1 MIKTKN
7 QEKRNDYI
15 MKLIKIITIFAFL
28 SLFSTY
34 SIAEEK
40 TDCSKIKN
48 TTLVG
53 NLKTFLCKRGSDK
66 LDEDGNFK
74 KGLFNPFKK
83 KK

>member
-7 QEKRNDYI
+7 QKKENDNR
-15 MKLIKIITIFAFL
+15 MKFIKIITIIAFL
-28 SLFSTY
+28 SLLSTNL
-34 SIAEEK
+34 IAEEK

-53 NLKTFLCKRGSDK
+53 NLKSFLCKKGSDK
-66 LDEDGNFK
+66 LDKDGNFK

>member
-7 QEKRNDYI
+7 QEKGNNNI
-15 MKLIKIITIFAFL
+15 MKLIKIITILTFL
-28 SLFSTY
+28 SLLSTNG
-34 SIAEEK
+34 IAEEK
-40 TDCSKIKN
+40 TDCAKIKN